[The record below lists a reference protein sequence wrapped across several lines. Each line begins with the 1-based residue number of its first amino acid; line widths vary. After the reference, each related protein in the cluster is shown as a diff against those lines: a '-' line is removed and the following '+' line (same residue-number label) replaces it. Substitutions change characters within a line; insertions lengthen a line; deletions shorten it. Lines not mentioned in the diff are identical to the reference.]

1 MLRRDFAVGVHVIEI
16 GPVFGDD
23 HLKWSPAPRGWKIQH
38 FGQEYR
44 RGLAVVSRQDRVV
57 KMDGHVASPEGSRSF
72 SRSVAHLFGYSVVA
86 SKERLDSSDNIIVV
100 VYLPDQTPFVEGCEG
115 SAPRCRRPSGRGRLG
130 PSLWCTGR

>member
-38 FGQEYR
+38 LGQEYR

-57 KMDGHVASPEGSRSF
+57 EMNGHVASLESDQSF
-72 SRSVAHLFGYSVVA
+72 SLRRSSLRLFG
-86 SKERLDSSDNIIVV
+86 R
-100 VYLPDQTPFVEGCEG
+100 YLKRRSRWFQQHFG
-115 SAPRCRRPSGRGRLG
+115 RRPSQIKRHLSKFVNGWEGFSVTMSRGKKQ
-130 PSLWCTGR
+130 SL